1 MLRTM
6 VPAAPGVRTT
16 PRARARRVEPA
27 LVARAAGAREGQS
40 SSGADSSA
48 QPPPRAAPVRGRRR
62 LRARPLSQTSDTTR
76 ERMERPR
83 RSDDLETVQ
92 EPPVEAAPEPPPSPD
107 DAMDLMMDMD
117 GSDFFSSRRSKR
129 DAPPKPS
136 FKARTSAGHP
146 NVGKRQ
152 PSAARPADGAASR
165 PTRGKPPRAK
175 GQRENE
181 LNKRIDGGDN
191 TSSAASPEDA
201 RYDELLTRV
210 SSVSSSSPPASTRR
224 PRPDVRGSG
233 LNAVDALIV
242 VEGSNDQRAVERA
255 VAPRRGCWIL
265 KGSYDAA
272 AGHYDVPDVVIAK
285 LAAAANDGARVVV
298 LTDSDVA
305 GRQMRG
311 VVVREVPSAL
321 HAFLGTH
328 LSSAKTDTA
337 THKAGN
343 VGVEHASVEDIRTAV
358 AQARPAASAGGS
370 AGVSRREFDRADL
383 EKWGL
388 CGPPVGAPDPKWSA
402 FGGVTERR
410 RLVGEYLGVGDCDA
424 KQLVRQLNLF
434 FTREEANAAIEAL
447 PKEGQAMPEKMTDG
461 GADRK
466 GTAVNEEDGE
476 DFDLY
481 TYYPPGVAPPGFE

>member
-6 VPAAPGVRTT
+6 VSAAPGVRTT

-48 QPPPRAAPVRGRRR
+48 QPPPRAAPVKGRRR

-76 ERMERPR
+76 ERMERLP
-83 RSDDLETVQ
+83 RSDDDGTVQ

-107 DAMDLMMDMD
+107 DGMNLMMDMD
-117 GSDFFSSRRSKR
+117 GSDFFSSPRTSKR
-129 DAPPKPS
+129 DGPPKPS
-136 FKARTSAGHP
+136 FKVRTSAGRP

-181 LNKRIDGGDN
+181 LNKRIDGGD
-191 TSSAASPEDA
+191 ASPEDA

-210 SSVSSSSPPASTRR
+210 SSPPKPASRG
-224 PRPDVRGSG
+224 PDVRASNP
-233 LNAVDALIV
+233 NAVDALIV

-255 VAPRRGCWIL
+255 VAPRRGCRIL

-321 HAFLGTH
+321 HAFLGMH

-343 VGVEHASVEDIRTAV
+343 VGVEHASVKDIRTAV

-434 FTREEANAAIEAL
+434 FTREEADAAIEAL
-447 PKEGQAMPEKMTDG
+447 PKEGQPMPEKMTDG

-466 GTAVNEEDGE
+466 GTAVNEDDGE

>member
-1 MLRTM
+1 MRTM

-48 QPPPRAAPVRGRRR
+48 QPPPRAAPVKGRRR

-76 ERMERPR
+76 ERMERPP

-92 EPPVEAAPEPPPSPD
+92 EPTVEAAPEPPPSPD

-117 GSDFFSSRRSKR
+117 GSDFFGSPRSKR
-129 DAPPKPS
+129 DGPPKPS
-136 FKARTSAGHP
+136 FKVRTSAGRP

-165 PTRGKPPRAK
+165 PQRGKPPRAK

-210 SSVSSSSPPASTRR
+210 SSPPKPASRGL
-224 PRPDVRGSG
+224 DVRGSA
-233 LNAVDALIV
+233 NAVDALIV

-343 VGVEHASVEDIRTAV
+343 VGVEHASVKDICTAV

-434 FTREEANAAIEAL
+434 FTREEADAAVEAL
-447 PKEGQAMPEKMTDG
+447 PKEGQPMPEKMTDG

-466 GTAVNEEDGE
+466 GTAVKGDDGE

>member
-6 VPAAPGVRTT
+6 VPAAPGVRAT

-48 QPPPRAAPVRGRRR
+48 QPPPRAAPVKGRRR

-76 ERMERPR
+76 ERMERLPR
-83 RSDDLETVQ
+83 GDDLETVQ
-92 EPPVEAAPEPPPSPD
+92 EPTVEAAPEPPPSPD
-107 DAMDLMMDMD
+107 DGMDLMMDMD
-117 GSDFFSSRRSKR
+117 GSDFFGSRRSKR
-129 DAPPKPS
+129 DGQPKPS
-136 FKARTSAGHP
+136 FKVRTSSGRP

-210 SSVSSSSPPASTRR
+210 SSPPKPASRGL
-224 PRPDVRGSG
+224 DVRGSA
-233 LNAVDALIV
+233 NAVDALIV

-255 VAPRRGCWIL
+255 VAPRHGCRIL

-343 VGVEHASVEDIRTAV
+343 VGVEHASVKDIRTAV

-434 FTREEANAAIEAL
+434 FTREEADAAIEAL

-466 GTAVNEEDGE
+466 GTAVKGDDEE

>member
-1 MLRTM
+1 
-6 VPAAPGVRTT
+6 
-16 PRARARRVEPA
+16 
-27 LVARAAGAREGQS
+27 
-40 SSGADSSA
+40 
-48 QPPPRAAPVRGRRR
+48 
-62 LRARPLSQTSDTTR
+62 
-76 ERMERPR
+76 MERPR
-83 RSDDLETVQ
+83 RGDDDGTVQ

-107 DAMDLMMDMD
+107 DGMDLMMDMD

-136 FKARTSAGHP
+136 FKARTSAGRP

-165 PTRGKPPRAK
+165 PTRSPPRAK

-191 TSSAASPEDA
+191 TSSSASPEDA

-210 SSVSSSSPPASTRR
+210 SSPPKPASRGL
-224 PRPDVRGSG
+224 DVRGSA
-233 LNAVDALIV
+233 NAVDALIV

-285 LAAAANDGARVVV
+285 LAAAANDGVRVVV

-370 AGVSRREFDRADL
+370 AGVSRREFDRDDL

-434 FTREEANAAIEAL
+434 FTREEADAAIEAL

-466 GTAVNEEDGE
+466 GTAVNEDDEE

>member
-1 MLRTM
+1 MRTM

-48 QPPPRAAPVRGRRR
+48 QPPPRAAPVKGRRR

-76 ERMERPR
+76 ERMERLR
-83 RSDDLETVQ
+83 RGDDLETVQ
-92 EPPVEAAPEPPPSPD
+92 EPPVDAAPEPPPVSYD
-107 DAMDLMMDMD
+107 GMNLMMDMD
-117 GSDFFSSRRSKR
+117 GSDFFGSRRSKR

-136 FKARTSAGHP
+136 FKVRTSSGRP

-165 PTRGKPPRAK
+165 PTRSPPRAQQK
-175 GQRENE
+175 ENK

-224 PRPDVRGSG
+224 PRPDVRGSA
-233 LNAVDALIV
+233 NAVDALIV

-255 VAPRRGCWIL
+255 VAPRRGCRIL

-434 FTREEANAAIEAL
+434 FTREEADAAIEAL

-466 GTAVNEEDGE
+466 GTAVNEDEGE

>member
-48 QPPPRAAPVRGRRR
+48 QPPPRAAPVKGRRR

-76 ERMERPR
+76 ERMERLR
-83 RSDDLETVQ
+83 RGDDDGTVQ
-92 EPPVEAAPEPPPSPD
+92 EPPVEAAPEPPPVSD
-107 DAMDLMMDMD
+107 DGMNLMMDMD
-117 GSDFFSSRRSKR
+117 GSDFFGSPRTSKR
-129 DAPPKPS
+129 DGPPKPS
-136 FKARTSAGHP
+136 FKVRTSAGRP

-165 PTRGKPPRAK
+165 PTRSPPRAQQK
-175 GQRENE
+175 ENE
-181 LNKRIDGGDN
+181 LNKRIDGGD
-191 TSSAASPEDA
+191 ASPEDA

-210 SSVSSSSPPASTRR
+210 SSPPKPASRG
-224 PRPDVRGSG
+224 PDVRGSA
-233 LNAVDALIV
+233 NAVDALIV

-255 VAPRRGCWIL
+255 VAPRRGCRIL

-343 VGVEHASVEDIRTAV
+343 VGVEHASIEDIRTAV

-434 FTREEANAAIEAL
+434 FTREEADAAIEAL

-466 GTAVNEEDGE
+466 GTAVNGDDGE

>member
-1 MLRTM
+1 MRTM
-6 VPAAPGVRTT
+6 VPAAPGVRAT

-48 QPPPRAAPVRGRRR
+48 QPPPRAAPVKGRRR

-76 ERMERPR
+76 ERMERLR
-83 RSDDLETVQ
+83 RSDDDETVQ

-107 DAMDLMMDMD
+107 DGLDLMMDMD
-117 GSDFFSSRRSKR
+117 GSDFFSSPRTSKR
-129 DAPPKPS
+129 DGPPKPS
-136 FKARTSAGHP
+136 FKVRTSTGRP

-181 LNKRIDGGDN
+181 LDKRIDDGD
-191 TSSAASPEDA
+191 ASPEDA

-210 SSVSSSSPPASTRR
+210 SSPPASRR
-224 PRPDVRGSG
+224 PRADVHASG

-255 VAPRRGCWIL
+255 VAPSRGCRIL

-434 FTREEANAAIEAL
+434 FTREEADAAIEAL
-447 PKEGQAMPEKMTDG
+447 PKEGQPMPEKMTDG

-466 GTAVNEEDGE
+466 GTAVNEDDGE

-481 TYYPPGVAPPGFE
+481 AYYPPGVAPPGFE

>member
-6 VPAAPGVRTT
+6 VFAAPGVRTT

-83 RSDDLETVQ
+83 RGDDLETVQ
-92 EPPVEAAPEPPPSPD
+92 EPPVDAAPEPQPSPD
-107 DAMDLMMDMD
+107 DGMNLMMDMD

-129 DAPPKPS
+129 DGPPKPS
-136 FKARTSAGHP
+136 FKVRTSAGRP

-152 PSAARPADGAASR
+152 PSAARTDGAASR
-165 PTRGKPPRAK
+165 PQRGKPPRAQQK
-175 GQRENE
+175 ENE

-191 TSSAASPEDA
+191 TSSAASPEDS

-210 SSVSSSSPPASTRR
+210 SSPSASR
-224 PRPDVRGSG
+224 RPDVRGSA
-233 LNAVDALIV
+233 NAVDALIV

-255 VAPRRGCWIL
+255 VAPRRGCRIL

-328 LSSAKTDTA
+328 LSSAETDTA

-343 VGVEHASVEDIRTAV
+343 VGVEHASVKDIRTAV

-434 FTREEANAAIEAL
+434 FTREEADAAIEAL

-466 GTAVNEEDGE
+466 GTAVNGDDGE

-481 TYYPPGVAPPGFE
+481 AYYPPGVAPPGFE

>member
-1 MLRTM
+1 
-6 VPAAPGVRTT
+6 
-16 PRARARRVEPA
+16 
-27 LVARAAGAREGQS
+27 
-40 SSGADSSA
+40 
-48 QPPPRAAPVRGRRR
+48 
-62 LRARPLSQTSDTTR
+62 
-76 ERMERPR
+76 MERPR
-83 RSDDLETVQ
+83 RGDDDGTVQ

-107 DAMDLMMDMD
+107 DGMDLMMDMD

-136 FKARTSAGHP
+136 FKARTSAGRP

-165 PTRGKPPRAK
+165 PTRSPPRAK

-191 TSSAASPEDA
+191 TSSSASPEDA

-210 SSVSSSSPPASTRR
+210 SSPPKPASRGL
-224 PRPDVRGSG
+224 DVRGSA
-233 LNAVDALIV
+233 NAVDALIV

-255 VAPRRGCWIL
+255 IAPRRGCRIL

-285 LAAAANDGARVVV
+285 LAAAANDGVRVVV

-466 GTAVNEEDGE
+466 GTAVNEDDE
-476 DFDLY
+476 
-481 TYYPPGVAPPGFE
+481 

>member
-1 MLRTM
+1 
-6 VPAAPGVRTT
+6 
-16 PRARARRVEPA
+16 
-27 LVARAAGAREGQS
+27 
-40 SSGADSSA
+40 
-48 QPPPRAAPVRGRRR
+48 
-62 LRARPLSQTSDTTR
+62 
-76 ERMERPR
+76 MERPR
-83 RSDDLETVQ
+83 RGDDDGTVQ

-107 DAMDLMMDMD
+107 DGMDLMMDMD

-136 FKARTSAGHP
+136 FKARTSAGRP

-165 PTRGKPPRAK
+165 PTRSPPRAK

-210 SSVSSSSPPASTRR
+210 SSPPKPASR
-224 PRPDVRGSG
+224 RPDVRGSA
-233 LNAVDALIV
+233 NAVDALIV

-255 VAPRRGCWIL
+255 IAPRRGCRIL

-285 LAAAANDGARVVV
+285 LAAAANDGVRVVV

-370 AGVSRREFDRADL
+370 AGVSRREFDRDDL

-434 FTREEANAAIEAL
+434 FTREEADAAIEAL

-466 GTAVNEEDGE
+466 GTAVNGDDEE

>member
-1 MLRTM
+1 
-6 VPAAPGVRTT
+6 
-16 PRARARRVEPA
+16 
-27 LVARAAGAREGQS
+27 
-40 SSGADSSA
+40 
-48 QPPPRAAPVRGRRR
+48 
-62 LRARPLSQTSDTTR
+62 
-76 ERMERPR
+76 MERLR
-83 RSDDLETVQ
+83 RSDDDETVQ

-107 DAMDLMMDMD
+107 DGLDLMMDMD
-117 GSDFFSSRRSKR
+117 GSDFFSSPRRSKR
-129 DAPPKPS
+129 DGPPKPS
-136 FKARTSAGHP
+136 FKVRTSAGRP

-210 SSVSSSSPPASTRR
+210 SSPPKPASRGL
-224 PRPDVRGSG
+224 DVRGSA
-233 LNAVDALIV
+233 NAVDALIV

-255 VAPRRGCWIL
+255 VAPRRGCRIL

-343 VGVEHASVEDIRTAV
+343 VGVEHASVKDIRTAV

-434 FTREEANAAIEAL
+434 FTREEADAAIEAL

-466 GTAVNEEDGE
+466 GTAVNEDDGE

>member
-1 MLRTM
+1 
-6 VPAAPGVRTT
+6 
-16 PRARARRVEPA
+16 
-27 LVARAAGAREGQS
+27 
-40 SSGADSSA
+40 
-48 QPPPRAAPVRGRRR
+48 
-62 LRARPLSQTSDTTR
+62 
-76 ERMERPR
+76 MERPR
-83 RSDDLETVQ
+83 RGDDDGTVQ

-107 DAMDLMMDMD
+107 DGMDLMMDMD

-136 FKARTSAGHP
+136 FKARTSAGRP

-165 PTRGKPPRAK
+165 PTRSPPRAK

-210 SSVSSSSPPASTRR
+210 SSPPKPASRGL
-224 PRPDVRGSG
+224 DVRGSA
-233 LNAVDALIV
+233 NAVDALIV

-285 LAAAANDGARVVV
+285 LAAAANDGVRVVV

-466 GTAVNEEDGE
+466 GTAVNEDDEE

>member
-48 QPPPRAAPVRGRRR
+48 QPPPRAAPVKGRRR

-76 ERMERPR
+76 ERMERPP

-92 EPPVEAAPEPPPSPD
+92 EPTVEAAPEPPPSPD

-117 GSDFFSSRRSKR
+117 GSDFFGSRRSKR
-129 DAPPKPS
+129 DGPPKPS
-136 FKARTSAGHP
+136 FKVRTSAGRP

-210 SSVSSSSPPASTRR
+210 SSPPKPASRGL
-224 PRPDVRGSG
+224 DVRGSA
-233 LNAVDALIV
+233 NAVDALIV

-343 VGVEHASVEDIRTAV
+343 VGVEHASVKDICTAV

-370 AGVSRREFDRADL
+370 AGVSRREFDRDDL

-434 FTREEANAAIEAL
+434 FTREEADAAIEAL

-466 GTAVNEEDGE
+466 GTAVNGDDEE

>member
-1 MLRTM
+1 
-6 VPAAPGVRTT
+6 
-16 PRARARRVEPA
+16 
-27 LVARAAGAREGQS
+27 
-40 SSGADSSA
+40 
-48 QPPPRAAPVRGRRR
+48 
-62 LRARPLSQTSDTTR
+62 
-76 ERMERPR
+76 MERPR
-83 RSDDLETVQ
+83 RGDDDGTVQ

-107 DAMDLMMDMD
+107 DGMDLMMDMD

-136 FKARTSAGHP
+136 FKARTSAGRP

-191 TSSAASPEDA
+191 TSSSASPEDA

-210 SSVSSSSPPASTRR
+210 SSPPKPASR
-224 PRPDVRGSG
+224 RPDVRGSA
-233 LNAVDALIV
+233 NAVDALIV

-255 VAPRRGCWIL
+255 IAPRRGCRIL

-285 LAAAANDGARVVV
+285 LAAAANDGVRVVV

-466 GTAVNEEDGE
+466 GTAVNEDDEE

>member
-1 MLRTM
+1 MRTM

-48 QPPPRAAPVRGRRR
+48 QPPPRAAPVKGRRR

-76 ERMERPR
+76 ERMERPP

-92 EPPVEAAPEPPPSPD
+92 EPTVEAAPEPPPSPD

-117 GSDFFSSRRSKR
+117 GSDFFGSRRSKR
-129 DAPPKPS
+129 DGPPKPS
-136 FKARTSAGHP
+136 FKVRTSAGRP

-210 SSVSSSSPPASTRR
+210 SSPPKPASRGL
-224 PRPDVRGSG
+224 DVRGSA
-233 LNAVDALIV
+233 NAVDALIV

-343 VGVEHASVEDIRTAV
+343 VGVEHASVKDIRTAV

-370 AGVSRREFDRADL
+370 AGVSRREFDRDDL

-434 FTREEANAAIEAL
+434 FTREEADAAIEAL

-466 GTAVNEEDGE
+466 GTAVNGDDEE

>member
-1 MLRTM
+1 
-6 VPAAPGVRTT
+6 
-16 PRARARRVEPA
+16 
-27 LVARAAGAREGQS
+27 
-40 SSGADSSA
+40 
-48 QPPPRAAPVRGRRR
+48 
-62 LRARPLSQTSDTTR
+62 
-76 ERMERPR
+76 MERLPR
-83 RSDDLETVQ
+83 GDDDETVQ
-92 EPPVEAAPEPPPSPD
+92 EPPVEAAPEPPPVSD
-107 DAMDLMMDMD
+107 DGMNLMMDMD
-117 GSDFFSSRRSKR
+117 GSDFFGSPRSSKR
-129 DAPPKPS
+129 DGPPKPS
-136 FKARTSAGHP
+136 FKVRTSAGRP

-152 PSAARPADGAASR
+152 PSAARPTDGAASR

-191 TSSAASPEDA
+191 TSSAASPEDT

-210 SSVSSSSPPASTRR
+210 SSPPKPASRG
-224 PRPDVRGSG
+224 PDVRGSA
-233 LNAVDALIV
+233 NAVDALIV

-255 VAPRRGCWIL
+255 VAPRRGCRIL

-285 LAAAANDGARVVV
+285 LATAANDGARVVV

-343 VGVEHASVEDIRTAV
+343 VGVEHASIEDIRTAV

-434 FTREEANAAIEAL
+434 FTREEADAAIEAL

-466 GTAVNEEDGE
+466 GTAVNGDDGE

>member
-1 MLRTM
+1 M
-6 VPAAPGVRTT
+6 
-16 PRARARRVEPA
+16 
-27 LVARAAGAREGQS
+27 
-40 SSGADSSA
+40 
-48 QPPPRAAPVRGRRR
+48 
-62 LRARPLSQTSDTTR
+62 
-76 ERMERPR
+76 
-83 RSDDLETVQ
+83 
-92 EPPVEAAPEPPPSPD
+92 
-107 DAMDLMMDMD
+107 
-117 GSDFFSSRRSKR
+117 
-129 DAPPKPS
+129 
-136 FKARTSAGHP
+136 
-146 NVGKRQ
+146 
-152 PSAARPADGAASR
+152 
-165 PTRGKPPRAK
+165 
-175 GQRENE
+175 
-181 LNKRIDGGDN
+181 
-191 TSSAASPEDA
+191 
-201 RYDELLTRV
+201 
-210 SSVSSSSPPASTRR
+210 
-224 PRPDVRGSG
+224 RGSA
-233 LNAVDALIV
+233 NAVDALIV

-255 VAPRRGCWIL
+255 VAPRRGCRIL

-343 VGVEHASVEDIRTAV
+343 VGVEHASVKDIRTAV

-434 FTREEANAAIEAL
+434 FTREEADAAIEAL

-466 GTAVNEEDGE
+466 GTAVNGDDEE

>member
-1 MLRTM
+1 
-6 VPAAPGVRTT
+6 
-16 PRARARRVEPA
+16 
-27 LVARAAGAREGQS
+27 
-40 SSGADSSA
+40 
-48 QPPPRAAPVRGRRR
+48 
-62 LRARPLSQTSDTTR
+62 
-76 ERMERPR
+76 MERPR
-83 RSDDLETVQ
+83 RGDDDGTVQ

-107 DAMDLMMDMD
+107 DGMDLMMDMD

-136 FKARTSAGHP
+136 FKARTSAGRP

-165 PTRGKPPRAK
+165 PTRSPPRAK

-191 TSSAASPEDA
+191 TSSSASPEDA

-210 SSVSSSSPPASTRR
+210 SSPPKPASR
-224 PRPDVRGSG
+224 RPDVRGSA
-233 LNAVDALIV
+233 NAVDALIV

-255 VAPRRGCWIL
+255 IAPRRGCRIL

-285 LAAAANDGARVVV
+285 LAAAANDGVRVVV

-434 FTREEANAAIEAL
+434 FTREEADAAIEAL

-466 GTAVNEEDGE
+466 GTAVNGDDEE

>member
-1 MLRTM
+1 MRTM

-48 QPPPRAAPVRGRRR
+48 QPPPRAAPVKGRRR

-76 ERMERPR
+76 ERMERPP

-92 EPPVEAAPEPPPSPD
+92 EPTVEAAPEPPPSPD

-117 GSDFFSSRRSKR
+117 GSDFFGSRRSKR
-129 DAPPKPS
+129 DGPPKPS
-136 FKARTSAGHP
+136 FKVRTSAGRP

-165 PTRGKPPRAK
+165 QTRGKPPRAK

-210 SSVSSSSPPASTRR
+210 SSPPKPASRGL
-224 PRPDVRGSG
+224 DVRGSA
-233 LNAVDALIV
+233 NAVDALIV

-255 VAPRRGCWIL
+255 VAPRRGCRIL

-343 VGVEHASVEDIRTAV
+343 VGVEHASVKDICTAV

-434 FTREEANAAIEAL
+434 FTREEADAAIEAL

-466 GTAVNEEDGE
+466 GTAVNGDDEE

>member
-1 MLRTM
+1 MK
-6 VPAAPGVRTT
+6 
-16 PRARARRVEPA
+16 
-27 LVARAAGAREGQS
+27 
-40 SSGADSSA
+40 
-48 QPPPRAAPVRGRRR
+48 GRRR

-76 ERMERPR
+76 ERMERPP

-92 EPPVEAAPEPPPSPD
+92 EPTVEAAPEPPPSPD

-117 GSDFFSSRRSKR
+117 GSDFFGSRRSKR
-129 DAPPKPS
+129 DGPPKPS
-136 FKARTSAGHP
+136 FKVRTSAGRP

-210 SSVSSSSPPASTRR
+210 SSPPKPASRGL
-224 PRPDVRGSG
+224 DVRGSA
-233 LNAVDALIV
+233 NAVDALIV

-343 VGVEHASVEDIRTAV
+343 VGVEHASVKDICTAV

-370 AGVSRREFDRADL
+370 AGVSRREFDRDDL

-434 FTREEANAAIEAL
+434 FTREEADAAIEAL

-466 GTAVNEEDGE
+466 GTAVNGDDEE

>member
-1 MLRTM
+1 MRTM

-27 LVARAAGAREGQS
+27 LVARAVGGREGQS

-48 QPPPRAAPVRGRRR
+48 QPPPRAAPVKGRRR

-76 ERMERPR
+76 ERMERLPR
-83 RSDDLETVQ
+83 GDDDGTVQ

-107 DAMDLMMDMD
+107 DAMNLMMDMD
-117 GSDFFSSRRSKR
+117 GSDFFGSRRSKR
-129 DAPPKPS
+129 DGPPNPS
-136 FKARTSAGHP
+136 FKVRTSAGRP

-152 PSAARPADGAASR
+152 PSAARPTDGAASR
-165 PTRGKPPRAK
+165 PTRSPPRAK

-210 SSVSSSSPPASTRR
+210 SSPPKPASRG
-224 PRPDVRGSG
+224 PDVRGSA
-233 LNAVDALIV
+233 NAVDALIV

-255 VAPRRGCWIL
+255 VAPRRGCRIL

-285 LAAAANDGARVVV
+285 LATAANDGARVVV

-343 VGVEHASVEDIRTAV
+343 VGVEHASVKDIRTAV

-434 FTREEANAAIEAL
+434 FTREEADAAIEAL

-466 GTAVNEEDGE
+466 GTAVNGDDGE

>member
-1 MLRTM
+1 
-6 VPAAPGVRTT
+6 
-16 PRARARRVEPA
+16 
-27 LVARAAGAREGQS
+27 
-40 SSGADSSA
+40 
-48 QPPPRAAPVRGRRR
+48 
-62 LRARPLSQTSDTTR
+62 
-76 ERMERPR
+76 MERLPR
-83 RSDDLETVQ
+83 GDDDGTVQ

-107 DAMDLMMDMD
+107 DAMNLMMDMD
-117 GSDFFSSRRSKR
+117 GSDFFGSRRSKR
-129 DAPPKPS
+129 DGPPKPS
-136 FKARTSAGHP
+136 FKVRTSAGRP
-146 NVGKRQ
+146 NVGKCQ

-165 PTRGKPPRAK
+165 PTRSPPRAQQK
-175 GQRENE
+175 ENK
-181 LNKRIDGGDN
+181 LDKRIDGAD
-191 TSSAASPEDA
+191 ASPEDV

-210 SSVSSSSPPASTRR
+210 SSAPTSASR
-224 PRPDVRGSG
+224 RPDVRVSG

-255 VAPRRGCWIL
+255 VAPRRGCRIL

-285 LAAAANDGARVVV
+285 LTAAANDGARVVV

-343 VGVEHASVEDIRTAV
+343 VGVEHASIEDIRTAV

-434 FTREEANAAIEAL
+434 FTREEADAAIEAL

-466 GTAVNEEDGE
+466 GTAVNGDDGE

>member
-1 MLRTM
+1 
-6 VPAAPGVRTT
+6 
-16 PRARARRVEPA
+16 
-27 LVARAAGAREGQS
+27 
-40 SSGADSSA
+40 
-48 QPPPRAAPVRGRRR
+48 
-62 LRARPLSQTSDTTR
+62 
-76 ERMERPR
+76 MERPR
-83 RSDDLETVQ
+83 RGDDDGTVQ

-107 DAMDLMMDMD
+107 DGMDLMMDMD

-136 FKARTSAGHP
+136 FKARTSAGRP

-165 PTRGKPPRAK
+165 PTRSPPRAK

-191 TSSAASPEDA
+191 TSSSASPEDA

-210 SSVSSSSPPASTRR
+210 SSPPKPASR
-224 PRPDVRGSG
+224 RPDVRGSA
-233 LNAVDALIV
+233 NAVDALIV

-255 VAPRRGCWIL
+255 IAPRRGCRIL

-285 LAAAANDGARVVV
+285 LAAAANDGVRVVV

-370 AGVSRREFDRADL
+370 AGVSRREFDRDDL

-434 FTREEANAAIEAL
+434 FTREEADAAIEAL

-466 GTAVNEEDGE
+466 GTAVNGDDEE

>member
-1 MLRTM
+1 
-6 VPAAPGVRTT
+6 
-16 PRARARRVEPA
+16 
-27 LVARAAGAREGQS
+27 
-40 SSGADSSA
+40 
-48 QPPPRAAPVRGRRR
+48 
-62 LRARPLSQTSDTTR
+62 
-76 ERMERPR
+76 MERPR
-83 RSDDLETVQ
+83 RGDDDGTVQ

-107 DAMDLMMDMD
+107 DGMDLMMDMD

-136 FKARTSAGHP
+136 FKARTSAGRP

-165 PTRGKPPRAK
+165 PTRSPPRAK

-191 TSSAASPEDA
+191 TSSSASPEDA

-210 SSVSSSSPPASTRR
+210 SSPPKPASR
-224 PRPDVRGSG
+224 RPDVRGSA
-233 LNAVDALIV
+233 NAVDALIV

-255 VAPRRGCWIL
+255 IAPRRGCRIL

-285 LAAAANDGARVVV
+285 LAAAANDGVRVVV

-370 AGVSRREFDRADL
+370 AGVSRREFDRDDL

-434 FTREEANAAIEAL
+434 FTREEADAAIEAL

-466 GTAVNEEDGE
+466 GTAVNEDDEE

>member
-1 MLRTM
+1 
-6 VPAAPGVRTT
+6 
-16 PRARARRVEPA
+16 
-27 LVARAAGAREGQS
+27 
-40 SSGADSSA
+40 
-48 QPPPRAAPVRGRRR
+48 
-62 LRARPLSQTSDTTR
+62 
-76 ERMERPR
+76 MERPR
-83 RSDDLETVQ
+83 RGDDDGTVQ

-107 DAMDLMMDMD
+107 DGMDLMMDMD

-136 FKARTSAGHP
+136 FKARTSAGRP

-165 PTRGKPPRAK
+165 PTRSPPRAK

-191 TSSAASPEDA
+191 TSSSASPEDA

-210 SSVSSSSPPASTRR
+210 SSPPKPASR
-224 PRPDVRGSG
+224 RPDVRGSA
-233 LNAVDALIV
+233 NAVDALIV

-255 VAPRRGCWIL
+255 IAPRRGCRIL

-285 LAAAANDGARVVV
+285 LAAAANDGVRVVV

-370 AGVSRREFDRADL
+370 AGVSRREFDRDDL

-466 GTAVNEEDGE
+466 GTAVNEDDEE

>member
-1 MLRTM
+1 
-6 VPAAPGVRTT
+6 
-16 PRARARRVEPA
+16 
-27 LVARAAGAREGQS
+27 
-40 SSGADSSA
+40 
-48 QPPPRAAPVRGRRR
+48 
-62 LRARPLSQTSDTTR
+62 
-76 ERMERPR
+76 MERPR
-83 RSDDLETVQ
+83 RGDDDGTVQ

-107 DAMDLMMDMD
+107 DGMDLMMDMD

-136 FKARTSAGHP
+136 FKARTSAGRP

-210 SSVSSSSPPASTRR
+210 SSPPKPASRGL
-224 PRPDVRGSG
+224 DVRGSA
-233 LNAVDALIV
+233 NAVDALIV

-255 VAPRRGCWIL
+255 IAPRRGCRIL

-285 LAAAANDGARVVV
+285 LAAAANDGVRVVV

-434 FTREEANAAIEAL
+434 FTREEADAAIEAL

-466 GTAVNEEDGE
+466 GTAVNGDDEE

>member
-1 MLRTM
+1 M
-6 VPAAPGVRTT
+6 
-16 PRARARRVEPA
+16 
-27 LVARAAGAREGQS
+27 
-40 SSGADSSA
+40 
-48 QPPPRAAPVRGRRR
+48 
-62 LRARPLSQTSDTTR
+62 
-76 ERMERPR
+76 
-83 RSDDLETVQ
+83 
-92 EPPVEAAPEPPPSPD
+92 
-107 DAMDLMMDMD
+107 
-117 GSDFFSSRRSKR
+117 
-129 DAPPKPS
+129 
-136 FKARTSAGHP
+136 
-146 NVGKRQ
+146 
-152 PSAARPADGAASR
+152 
-165 PTRGKPPRAK
+165 
-175 GQRENE
+175 
-181 LNKRIDGGDN
+181 
-191 TSSAASPEDA
+191 
-201 RYDELLTRV
+201 
-210 SSVSSSSPPASTRR
+210 
-224 PRPDVRGSG
+224 RGSA
-233 LNAVDALIV
+233 NAVDALIV

-255 VAPRRGCWIL
+255 VAPRRGCRIL

-285 LAAAANDGARVVV
+285 LATAANDGARVVV

-343 VGVEHASVEDIRTAV
+343 VGVEHASVKDIRTAV

-434 FTREEANAAIEAL
+434 FTREEADAAIEAL

-466 GTAVNEEDGE
+466 GTAVNGDDGE

-481 TYYPPGVAPPGFE
+481 AYYPPGVAPPGFE

>member
-27 LVARAAGAREGQS
+27 LVARAAGGREGQS

-48 QPPPRAAPVRGRRR
+48 QPPPRAAPVKGRRR

-76 ERMERPR
+76 ERMERLR
-83 RSDDLETVQ
+83 RGDDLETVQ
-92 EPPVEAAPEPPPSPD
+92 EPPVDAAPEPPPVSYD
-107 DAMDLMMDMD
+107 GMNLMMDMD
-117 GSDFFSSRRSKR
+117 GSDFFGSGRSKR

-136 FKARTSAGHP
+136 FKVRTSSGRP

-165 PTRGKPPRAK
+165 PTRSPPRAQQK
-175 GQRENE
+175 ENK

-224 PRPDVRGSG
+224 PRPDVRGSA
-233 LNAVDALIV
+233 NAVDALIV

-255 VAPRRGCWIL
+255 VAPRRGCRIL

-434 FTREEANAAIEAL
+434 FTREEADAAIEAL

-466 GTAVNEEDGE
+466 GTAVNEDERE

>member
-1 MLRTM
+1 
-6 VPAAPGVRTT
+6 
-16 PRARARRVEPA
+16 
-27 LVARAAGAREGQS
+27 
-40 SSGADSSA
+40 
-48 QPPPRAAPVRGRRR
+48 
-62 LRARPLSQTSDTTR
+62 
-76 ERMERPR
+76 MERPR
-83 RSDDLETVQ
+83 RGDDDGTVQ

-107 DAMDLMMDMD
+107 DGMDLMMDMD

-136 FKARTSAGHP
+136 FKARTSAGRP

-165 PTRGKPPRAK
+165 PTRSPPRAK

-191 TSSAASPEDA
+191 TSSSASPEDA

-210 SSVSSSSPPASTRR
+210 SSPPKPASR
-224 PRPDVRGSG
+224 RPDVRGSA
-233 LNAVDALIV
+233 NAVDALIV

-285 LAAAANDGARVVV
+285 LAAAANDGVRVVV

-434 FTREEANAAIEAL
+434 FTREEADAAIEAL

-466 GTAVNEEDGE
+466 GTAVNGDDEE

>member
-1 MLRTM
+1 
-6 VPAAPGVRTT
+6 
-16 PRARARRVEPA
+16 
-27 LVARAAGAREGQS
+27 
-40 SSGADSSA
+40 
-48 QPPPRAAPVRGRRR
+48 
-62 LRARPLSQTSDTTR
+62 
-76 ERMERPR
+76 MERPR
-83 RSDDLETVQ
+83 RGDDDGTVQ

-107 DAMDLMMDMD
+107 DGMDLMMDMD

-136 FKARTSAGHP
+136 FKARTSAGRP

-165 PTRGKPPRAK
+165 PTRSPPRAK

-210 SSVSSSSPPASTRR
+210 SSPPKPASRGL
-224 PRPDVRGSG
+224 DVRGSA
-233 LNAVDALIV
+233 NAVDALIV

-285 LAAAANDGARVVV
+285 LAAAANDGVRVVV

-370 AGVSRREFDRADL
+370 AGVSRREFDRDDL

-466 GTAVNEEDGE
+466 GTAVNEDDEE

>member
-1 MLRTM
+1 
-6 VPAAPGVRTT
+6 
-16 PRARARRVEPA
+16 
-27 LVARAAGAREGQS
+27 
-40 SSGADSSA
+40 
-48 QPPPRAAPVRGRRR
+48 
-62 LRARPLSQTSDTTR
+62 
-76 ERMERPR
+76 
-83 RSDDLETVQ
+83 
-92 EPPVEAAPEPPPSPD
+92 
-107 DAMDLMMDMD
+107 MMDMD
-117 GSDFFSSRRSKR
+117 GSDFFSSPRTSKR
-129 DAPPKPS
+129 DGPPKPS
-136 FKARTSAGHP
+136 FKVRTSTGRP

-152 PSAARPADGAASR
+152 PSAARTDGAASR
-165 PTRGKPPRAK
+165 PTRSTPRAK

-181 LNKRIDGGDN
+181 LDKRIDGGD
-191 TSSAASPEDA
+191 ASPEDA

-255 VAPRRGCWIL
+255 VAPRRGCRIL

-343 VGVEHASVEDIRTAV
+343 VGVEHASIEDIRTAV

-434 FTREEANAAIEAL
+434 FTREEADAAIEAL
-447 PKEGQAMPEKMTDG
+447 PKEGQPMPEKMTDG

-466 GTAVNEEDGE
+466 GTAVNEDDGE

-481 TYYPPGVAPPGFE
+481 AYYPPGVAPPGFE

>member
-1 MLRTM
+1 
-6 VPAAPGVRTT
+6 
-16 PRARARRVEPA
+16 
-27 LVARAAGAREGQS
+27 
-40 SSGADSSA
+40 
-48 QPPPRAAPVRGRRR
+48 
-62 LRARPLSQTSDTTR
+62 
-76 ERMERPR
+76 MERLPR
-83 RSDDLETVQ
+83 GDDDGTVQ

-107 DAMDLMMDMD
+107 DAMNLMMDMD

-129 DAPPKPS
+129 DGPPKPS
-136 FKARTSAGHP
+136 FKVRTSSGRP

-210 SSVSSSSPPASTRR
+210 SSPPKPASRGL
-224 PRPDVRGSG
+224 DVRGSA
-233 LNAVDALIV
+233 NAVDALIV

-255 VAPRRGCWIL
+255 VAPRHGCRIL

-311 VVVREVPSAL
+311 VVVREVPGAL

-328 LSSAKTDTA
+328 LSSAETDTA

-343 VGVEHASVEDIRTAV
+343 VGVEHASVKDIRIAV

-434 FTREEANAAIEAL
+434 FTREEADAAIEAL

-466 GTAVNEEDGE
+466 GTAVKGEDEG

>member
-1 MLRTM
+1 
-6 VPAAPGVRTT
+6 
-16 PRARARRVEPA
+16 
-27 LVARAAGAREGQS
+27 
-40 SSGADSSA
+40 
-48 QPPPRAAPVRGRRR
+48 
-62 LRARPLSQTSDTTR
+62 
-76 ERMERPR
+76 MERPR
-83 RSDDLETVQ
+83 RGDDDGTVQ

-107 DAMDLMMDMD
+107 DGMDLMMDMD

-136 FKARTSAGHP
+136 FKARTSAGRP

-165 PTRGKPPRAK
+165 PTRSPPRAK

-191 TSSAASPEDA
+191 TSSSASPEDA

-210 SSVSSSSPPASTRR
+210 SSPPKPASR
-224 PRPDVRGSG
+224 RPDVRGSA
-233 LNAVDALIV
+233 NAVDALIV

-255 VAPRRGCWIL
+255 IAPRRGCRIL

-285 LAAAANDGARVVV
+285 LAAAANDGVRVVV

-466 GTAVNEEDGE
+466 GTAVNEDDEE

>member
-1 MLRTM
+1 
-6 VPAAPGVRTT
+6 
-16 PRARARRVEPA
+16 
-27 LVARAAGAREGQS
+27 
-40 SSGADSSA
+40 
-48 QPPPRAAPVRGRRR
+48 
-62 LRARPLSQTSDTTR
+62 
-76 ERMERPR
+76 MERPP

-92 EPPVEAAPEPPPSPD
+92 EPTVEAAPEPPPSPD

-117 GSDFFSSRRSKR
+117 GSDFFGSRRSKR
-129 DAPPKPS
+129 DGPPKPS
-136 FKARTSAGHP
+136 FKVRTSAGRP

-210 SSVSSSSPPASTRR
+210 SSPPKPASRGL
-224 PRPDVRGSG
+224 DVRGSA
-233 LNAVDALIV
+233 NAVDALIV

-343 VGVEHASVEDIRTAV
+343 VGVEHASVKDICTAV

-370 AGVSRREFDRADL
+370 AGVSRREFDRDDL

-434 FTREEANAAIEAL
+434 FTREEADAAIEAL
-447 PKEGQAMPEKMTDG
+447 PKEGQPVPEKMTDG

-466 GTAVNEEDGE
+466 GTAVNGEDGE

>member
-1 MLRTM
+1 
-6 VPAAPGVRTT
+6 
-16 PRARARRVEPA
+16 
-27 LVARAAGAREGQS
+27 
-40 SSGADSSA
+40 
-48 QPPPRAAPVRGRRR
+48 
-62 LRARPLSQTSDTTR
+62 
-76 ERMERPR
+76 MERPR
-83 RSDDLETVQ
+83 RGDDDGTVQ

-107 DAMDLMMDMD
+107 DGMDLMMDMD

-136 FKARTSAGHP
+136 FKARTSAGRP

-210 SSVSSSSPPASTRR
+210 SSPPKPASRGL
-224 PRPDVRGSG
+224 DVRGSA
-233 LNAVDALIV
+233 NAVDALIV

-255 VAPRRGCWIL
+255 IAPRRGCRIL

-285 LAAAANDGARVVV
+285 LAAAANDGVRVVV

-370 AGVSRREFDRADL
+370 AGVSRREFDRDDL

-434 FTREEANAAIEAL
+434 FTREEADAAIEAL

-466 GTAVNEEDGE
+466 GTAVNGDDEE

>member
-48 QPPPRAAPVRGRRR
+48 QPPPRAAPVKGRRR

-76 ERMERPR
+76 ERMERPP

-92 EPPVEAAPEPPPSPD
+92 EPTVEAAPEPPPSPD

-117 GSDFFSSRRSKR
+117 GSDFFGSRRSKR
-129 DAPPKPS
+129 DGPPKPS
-136 FKARTSAGHP
+136 FKVRTSAGRP

-210 SSVSSSSPPASTRR
+210 SSPPKPASRGL
-224 PRPDVRGSG
+224 DVRGSA
-233 LNAVDALIV
+233 NAVDALIV

-343 VGVEHASVEDIRTAV
+343 VGVEHASVKDIRTAV

-466 GTAVNEEDGE
+466 GTAVNGDDEE

>member
-1 MLRTM
+1 MRTM

-27 LVARAAGAREGQS
+27 LVARAAGGREGQS

-48 QPPPRAAPVRGRRR
+48 QPPPRAAPVKGRRR

-83 RSDDLETVQ
+83 RADDDETVQ
-92 EPPVEAAPEPPPSPD
+92 EPPVDAAPEPPPSPD
-107 DAMDLMMDMD
+107 DAMNLMMDMD
-117 GSDFFSSRRSKR
+117 GSDFFGSRRSKR
-129 DAPPKPS
+129 DGPPKPS
-136 FKARTSAGHP
+136 FKVRTSAGRP

-152 PSAARPADGAASR
+152 PSAARTDGAASR
-165 PTRGKPPRAK
+165 PTRSQPRAQ
-175 GQRENE
+175 QRENE

-191 TSSAASPEDA
+191 TSSAASPEDT

-210 SSVSSSSPPASTRR
+210 SSPPKPASRG
-224 PRPDVRGSG
+224 PDVRGSA
-233 LNAVDALIV
+233 NAVDALIV

-255 VAPRRGCWIL
+255 VAPRRGCRIL

-285 LAAAANDGARVVV
+285 LATAANDGARVVV

-343 VGVEHASVEDIRTAV
+343 VGVEHASIEDIRTAV

-434 FTREEANAAIEAL
+434 FTREEADAAIEAL

-466 GTAVNEEDGE
+466 GTAVNGDDGE

-481 TYYPPGVAPPGFE
+481 AYYPPGVAPPGFE

>member
-1 MLRTM
+1 MRTM

-48 QPPPRAAPVRGRRR
+48 QPPPRAAPVKGRRR

-76 ERMERPR
+76 ERMERLPR
-83 RSDDLETVQ
+83 GDDDGTVQ

-107 DAMDLMMDMD
+107 DAMNLMMDMD
-117 GSDFFSSRRSKR
+117 GSDFFGSRRTSKR
-129 DAPPKPS
+129 DATPKPS
-136 FKARTSAGHP
+136 FKVRTSAGRP

-191 TSSAASPEDA
+191 TSSAASPEDT

-210 SSVSSSSPPASTRR
+210 SSPPKPASRG
-224 PRPDVRGSG
+224 PDVRGSA
-233 LNAVDALIV
+233 NAVDALIV

-255 VAPRRGCWIL
+255 VAPRRGCRIL

-285 LAAAANDGARVVV
+285 LATAANDGARVVV

-343 VGVEHASVEDIRTAV
+343 VGVEHASIEDIRTAV

-434 FTREEANAAIEAL
+434 FTREEADAAIEAL

-466 GTAVNEEDGE
+466 GTAVNGDDGE

-481 TYYPPGVAPPGFE
+481 AYYPPGVAPPGFE